1 MSGRIMGDRAQ
12 SRPPGPLRLHPSAE
26 RLTLARGKVVQS
38 AKPSEASHHSRVL
51 A

>member
-1 MSGRIMGDRAQ
+1 MGDRPQ

-26 RLTLARGKVVQS
+26 RLTLEHRSSGKVVQS
-38 AKPSEASHHSRVL
+38 TKPSEASHHSRAL